1 MALLK
6 KKITL
11 LNKKKIQ
18 QNLQHIELVN
28 LVEQPNN
35 YLEQIIK
42 ICIDKNTSLP
52 DIIKEK
58 SPNDEVL
65 QSQIYDIYFRLVKEK
80 VKENTIL
87 NQWYVREYQN
97 TIIDNTIVKLHEI
110 HKVYLELATG
120 GGKSY
125 INYKIIS
132 HINPDTIIIF
142 SPRKKIN
149 KQNISKK
156 YLSLLNNNYLVYNCS
171 NNTNFYEFKQ
181 KCIRE
186 NKQIIIVACPQ
197 SSNEKVYNIIK
208 THNLINIFIWYDE
221 AHNTIENWVNKLDN
235 KIIKFFLED
244 NTKIINRLYTSAS
257 PDKEHINKYLNIF
270 GELYSPIK
278 VKELIKLKWLCPI
291 KCKILQY
298 DIKDFNLI
306 KWILD
311 GFTKD
316 TKNFG
321 FSFHSRDNNAFNL
334 FYKHYDLFIN
344 SKTNIKPYLLIN
356 DSGLSEI
363 NNTKLKEI
371 KLEYNF
377 RDDKNFESNT
387 KSMGYVVKQYDMGYD
402 FKDLDYI
409 VITDPKV
416 SYKDII
422 QCIGRGFRPDIKGE
436 NGRNL
441 NKELLLKLPVYINEE
456 DTNDYKNIIEVLR
469 YLILDLDIDIEKIL
483 INPIKLTDS
492 EELSNEEYKGDKI
505 NNSILLDLL
514 YSHNILEKVN
524 TKSLIKFCKTY
535 KVNNEQDYYR
545 FKEHNPSL
553 NLKNN
558 LYEYPGFYWKNV
570 IDTNNE
576 LYYNTKLECKKAKST
591 LIKDFQKKLNE
602 KQYNAFLDNLEDK
615 GWFELNK
622 YDSKIPPY
630 HDLDKYYPE

>member
-35 YLEQIIK
+35 HLEQIIK

-469 YLILDLDIDIEKIL
+469 YLILDLDIDIESIL

>member
-18 QNLQHIELVN
+18 QNPQHIELVN

-35 YLEQIIK
+35 HLEQIIK

-80 VKENTIL
+80 VKENIIL

>member
-6 KKITL
+6 KKIIL
-11 LNKKKIQ
+11 LNKTKTQ
-18 QNLQHIELVN
+18 QNPQHIELVN
-28 LVEQPNN
+28 LVEQSNN
-35 YLEQIIK
+35 HLEQIIK
-42 ICIDKNTSLP
+42 TCIDKNTSLP

-58 SPNDEVL
+58 SPTDEVL

-80 VKENTIL
+80 MKENTIL
-87 NQWYVREYQN
+87 NQWYVREYQKH
-97 TIIDNTIVKLHEI
+97 IIENIIIKLFSLN
-110 HKVYLELATG
+110 KLYLELATG

-125 INYKIIS
+125 IIYKIMSNIR
-132 HINPDTIIIF
+132 PDTIIIF

-156 YLSLLNNNYLVYNCS
+156 YLSLINNDYSVYNCS
-171 NNTNFYEFKQ
+171 DDNNFNEFKK

-186 NKQIIIVACPQ
+186 NKKIIIVACPQ
-197 SSNEKVYNIIK
+197 SSNDKVYDIINDYK
-208 THNLINIFIWYDE
+208 LSNIFIWYDE
-221 AHNTIENWVNKLDN
+221 AHHTIENWVNKFDN
-235 KIIKFFLED
+235 KTIKFFLED
-244 NTKIINRLYTSAS
+244 KTKITNRIYTSAS

-298 DIKDFNLI
+298 DIKVFNLV

-311 GFTKD
+311 GFTED
-316 TKNFG
+316 SKNFG

-356 DSGLSEI
+356 DSGLNEI
-363 NNTKLKEI
+363 NKTKLKDI
-371 KLEYNF
+371 KLRYDF
-377 RDDKNFESNT
+377 RDYKDFENT
-387 KSMGYVVKQYDMGYD
+387 QKSMAYVVKQYDMGYD

-409 VITDPKV
+409 VFTDPKV
-416 SYKDII
+416 SFKDII
-422 QCIGRGFRPDIKGE
+422 QCIGRGVRPDVKGE

-469 YLILDLDIDIEKIL
+469 YLILDLNIDIEKIL

-535 KVNNEQDYYR
+535 KINNEQDYYR

-558 LYEYPGFYWKNV
+558 LYEYPGFYWKNI

-576 LYYNTKLECKKAKST
+576 LYYNTKLECKKAKSI

-602 KQYNAFLDNLEDK
+602 KQYNAFLENIEDK

-622 YDSKIPPY
+622 YDKKIPPY